1 MYFKTVRPLAQR
13 VAEGLGRC
21 SAAVRMQQ
29 VLRVGTGG
37 ISAAVGAELHQQVLE
52 EIQSTLQP

>member
-1 MYFKTVRPLAQR
+1 MYFKTMRPPAQR
-13 VAEGLGRC
+13 VAEGLGWY

-37 ISAAVGAELHQQVLE
+37 ISAAVGAKLHQQVVE
-52 EIQSTLQP
+52 EMQSTLHP